1 MNDLTTLC
9 IERNGRLSFRQS
21 AAATAAE
28 VDGNF
33 KQVCLVRMELQTE
46 ISLSLSP
53 SFSPLPFST
62 FFPGEHKKN
71 QTDFEPC
78 HYHVRGETGFLKG

>member
-46 ISLSLSP
+46 ISLSP

-62 FFPGEHKKN
+62 FFPGEHKKTRRTSSHATIMSVER
-71 QTDFEPC
+71 QDF
-78 HYHVRGETGFLKG
+78 